1 MGLEAGPPHSN
12 LQSSLILEGDGP
24 EKSKRKLTKCY
35 PWNHYLLLYTCP
47 SSYVVCIRFWYYWQL
62 RCSGWKP
69 WCLFFF
75 FLILSC
81 LSVHLPTYIYLMNSQ
96 KSLKKWTVLATLQM
110 SHLCFLISNQDTMP
124 GVPLHSLILPCSYF
138 QTTELITSPSCS
150 EFCNGSSL
158 PVKWN
163 PNTFPWQWRIFI
175 TLFLSA
181 YNSKNKQRL
190 NALHCAES
198 FIYMIFY
205 FIPTLWLKYH

>member
-1 MGLEAGPPHSN
+1 MLP
-12 LQSSLILEGDGP
+12 LKSL
-24 EKSKRKLTKCY
+24 
-35 PWNHYLLLYTCP
+35 P
-47 SSYVVCIRFWYYWQL
+47 SSIYLTFFLCCLSQVLVLLATQML
-62 RCSGWKP
+62 RLETLMSFF
-69 WCLFFF
+69 FFF